1 MEMEYGHGGDIY
13 SQAVELD
20 YSSNINPLGLPQGV
34 QAALAE
40 GLGTGMFSAYP
51 DSQCRELRKAL
62 GAYHQV
68 PEEWILCGNGAAE
81 LIFLLA
87 DALHPRLALLPAPA
101 FLEYGRALER
111 VGCRTEYFLLEEA
124 AGFVPDMERFCRRI
138 AEGPGYDLVFFCNPN
153 NPTGISAAGEDMRR
167 LAQTCGAA
175 GAFLAVDECFLEF
188 LEDGEDRS
196 LIPILQGCPDA
207 LIFRAFT
214 KMYAMAGLRL
224 GYCLSRNTA
233 LLEKMARQRQPWS
246 VSGPA
251 QAAGTAAL
259 KEEAYRQESR
269 RLICREREFLED
281 GLRRLGF
288 RVYASEANYLFFK
301 DEGKRPGRW
310 LYEALLSE
318 GILIRSCSNY
328 PGLDGSFYRI
338 CVRGREENERLIRE
352 IERVL
357 LLPDQ
362 EAEDGQAQNGQTGN
376 SRARN
381 SRAERRA

>member
-124 AGFVPDMERFCRRI
+124 AGFVPDTHVEER
-138 AEGPGYDLVFFCNPN
+138 
-153 NPTGISAAGEDMRR
+153 SAH
-167 LAQTCGAA
+167 
-175 GAFLAVDECFLEF
+175 V
-188 LEDGEDRS
+188 
-196 LIPILQGCPDA
+196 
-207 LIFRAFT
+207 
-214 KMYAMAGLRL
+214 
-224 GYCLSRNTA
+224 
-233 LLEKMARQRQPWS
+233 
-246 VSGPA
+246 
-251 QAAGTAAL
+251 
-259 KEEAYRQESR
+259 
-269 RLICREREFLED
+269 
-281 GLRRLGF
+281 
-288 RVYASEANYLFFK
+288 
-301 DEGKRPGRW
+301 
-310 LYEALLSE
+310 
-318 GILIRSCSNY
+318 
-328 PGLDGSFYRI
+328 
-338 CVRGREENERLIRE
+338 
-352 IERVL
+352 
-357 LLPDQ
+357 
-362 EAEDGQAQNGQTGN
+362 
-376 SRARN
+376 
-381 SRAERRA
+381 

>member
-1 MEMEYGHGGDIY
+1 M
-13 SQAVELD
+13 
-20 YSSNINPLGLPQGV
+20 
-34 QAALAE
+34 
-40 GLGTGMFSAYP
+40 
-51 DSQCRELRKAL
+51 
-62 GAYHQV
+62 
-68 PEEWILCGNGAAE
+68 
-81 LIFLLA
+81 
-87 DALHPRLALLPAPA
+87 
-101 FLEYGRALER
+101 
-111 VGCRTEYFLLEEA
+111 
-124 AGFVPDMERFCRRI
+124 
-138 AEGPGYDLVFFCNPN
+138 
-153 NPTGISAAGEDMRR
+153 
-167 LAQTCGAA
+167 
-175 GAFLAVDECFLEF
+175 
-188 LEDGEDRS
+188 
-196 LIPILQGCPDA
+196 
-207 LIFRAFT
+207 
-214 KMYAMAGLRL
+214 
-224 GYCLSRNTA
+224 
-233 LLEKMARQRQPWS
+233 
-246 VSGPA
+246 SGPA

-362 EAEDGQAQNGQTGN
+362 EAEDGRAQNGQTGN